1 MFLDLLEEILLG
13 TIYKDPPLDPWNG
26 IIRDTN
32 GQIPAPGSIVNGP
45 LTIDAGVYDEE
56 KRRNGLD
63 WPATAL
69 TMCGWF
75 RLRNLRMLA
84 QEVLV
89 RGIPGHFI
97 ETGVWR
103 GGSCIMLAAVLANDS
118 EIYGIEDYQSPFSS
132 KGREVYVCDSFEG
145 LPKPSRAEDANDLH
159 HVMAPLLAVSLEDV
173 RENFRRFG
181 LLADN
186 VKFVKGWF
194 KDTLPALAGPF
205 SLVRL
210 DGDMYESTM
219 DSLNALYSK
228 LSPGGFLIVDDYN
241 LPNCKRAVTEFRD
254 LNNITDEIR
263 TIDAN
268 GIYWRKS

>member
-1 MFLDLLEEILLG
+1 MLHVVCGEARLVNTYLDLLEEVLLG

-26 IIRDTN
+26 IVKNAQGEILK
-32 GQIPAPGSIVNGP
+32 PGEASATWIIEP
-45 LTIDAGVYDEE
+45 GVYDEE

-84 QEVLV
+84 QEVLA

-103 GGSCIMLAAVLANDS
+103 GGSCIMLAAVLQEEA
-118 EIYGIEDYQSPFSS
+118 ETHRRVF
-132 KGREVYVCDSFEG
+132 VCDSFEG

-228 LSPGGFLIVDDYN
+228 LSPGGSLIVDDYS
-241 LPNCKRAVTEFRD
+241 LPNCKRAVTEFRA

-263 TIDAN
+263 MIDAN